1 MSIVNGKTESHLD
14 MLDNMVIERLLNDKW
29 SSFARV
35 RSGRFSL
42 LIFVRLF
49 QVNFVRQLI
58 LLCLHLF
65 FFSTA
70 VFLRDPK
77 GGQPLPKRI
86 FCYIAEVCVL
96 IGCLISI
103 FTLVAKEI
111 YLQGFNYYVQNLV
124 RARRSSFKCFEM
136 FFVVVE
142 KLPREILVSVLVHPD
157 PSGSAFPGTLFN
169 HE

>member
-1 MSIVNGKTESHLD
+1 MINGH
-14 MLDNMVIERLLNDKW
+14 RLLEC
-29 SSFARV
+29 V
-35 RSGRFSL
+35 RQHSL
-42 LIFVRLF
+42 FLTYIHLL

-124 RARRSSFKCFEM
+124 RGRRSSFNCFGTI
-136 FFVVVE
+136 FAVVE
-142 KLPREILVSVLVHPD
+142 KLSREILVPMLVHPD
-157 PSGSAFPGTLFN
+157 PAGGAFSGPLFD
-169 HE
+169 HG